1 MKRIGL
7 LLIFFL
13 PLAINSFGAWSYNG
27 TSAYVDMSDNAVL
40 DLPDGDWTLAG
51 WFKPNSTAGTTEPP
65 VISVS
70 VSDSIYFAGSYYE
83 ASFADAKANDID
95 FYAQD
100 AQADSVWPLSTSNPL
115 STNWTSYI
123 AIRSGN
129 TVTLYINGTSA
140 GSATNAIFDA
150 VTIAGVVRWGGT
162 FDLLGFFGGLT
173 AEWAKWDR
181 ALSTSEIAAL
191 KNGTSPRFFLN
202 GLKWHVPMIRD
213 YNEIKTG
220 ISITNHSST
229 AGSHPRIYY
238 PN

>member
-27 TSAYVDMSDNAVL
+27 ASAYVDMSDNAVL

-51 WFKPNSTAGTTEPP
+51 WFKPNSTAGSTEPP

-100 AQADSVWPLSTSNPL
+100 AQADSVWSLSTSNPL
-115 STNWTSYI
+115 STNWTSYV
-123 AIRSGN
+123 A
-129 TVTLYINGTSA
+129 
-140 GSATNAIFDA
+140 
-150 VTIAGVVRWGGT
+150 VRWVVPSRCI
-162 FDLLGFFGGLT
+162 LT
-173 AEWAKWDR
+173 EHQPVQLRTQFLMRLRLQEW
-181 ALSTSEIAAL
+181 
-191 KNGTSPRFFLN
+191 
-202 GLKWHVPMIRD
+202 
-213 YNEIKTG
+213 
-220 ISITNHSST
+220 
-229 AGSHPRIYY
+229 
-238 PN
+238 